1 MTGLEL
7 CIIVKTALAG
17 MISPYQ
23 QKIACQNA
31 NYIVQQ
37 SERRAVSPLVVTAV
51 IYRESS
57 FSPRVVSH
65 AGACGLM
72 QVLPRYSRYTC
83 EQLKNPRI
91 GIRDG
96 IRALKWWLS
105 WAEGTRSKREKKNDN
120 RTPLEAALCGYNAG
134 TRCITRPNGRLSKAV
149 TRRYVRKV
157 MNTFDKLKRAQDD
170 NFN

>member
-7 CIIVKTALAG
+7 CIIVKAALAG

-23 QKIACQNA
+23 QKVACQNA
-31 NYIVQQ
+31 NYIVRQ
-37 SERRAVSPLVVTAV
+37 SEKRGISPLIVTAV

-57 FSPRVVSH
+57 FSPRVVSS

-83 EQLKNPRI
+83 EQLKNPRV

-105 WAEGTRSKREKKNDN
+105 WAEGSKRKGDK

-134 TRCITRPNGRLSKAV
+134 TRCITKPNSRFTKRA
-149 TRRYVRKV
+149 TMRYVRRV
-157 MNTFDKLKRAQDD
+157 MNTLDKLREAQNDKSD
-170 NFN
+170 

>member
-7 CIIVKTALAG
+7 CIIVKAALAG

-23 QKIACQNA
+23 QKVACQNA

-37 SERRAVSPLVVTAV
+37 SEKRGISPLIVTAV

-57 FSPRVVSH
+57 FSPRVVSS

-83 EQLKNPRI
+83 EQLKNPRT

-96 IRALKWWLS
+96 IRALKRWLS
-105 WAEGTRSKREKKNDN
+105 WAEGSKLKS
-120 RTPLEAALCGYNAG
+120 PLEAALCGYNAG
-134 TRCITRPNGRLSKAV
+134 TKCITHPNSRFAKRVAKN
-149 TRRYVRKV
+149 YVAKV
-157 MNTFDKLKRAQDD
+157 MTTLSQLRRAQDD
-170 NFN
+170 KPD

>member
-7 CIIVKTALAG
+7 CIIVKAALAG

-23 QKIACQNA
+23 QKVACQNA

-37 SERRAVSPLVVTAV
+37 SEKRGINPLIVTAV

-65 AGACGLM
+65 ANACGLM

-83 EQLKNPRI
+83 EQLKNPKI

-105 WAEGTRSKREKKNDN
+105 WAEGTKQERGEKGDTRSA
-120 RTPLEAALCGYNAG
+120 TQAALCGYNAG
-134 TRCITRPNGRLSKAV
+134 TRCITQPNGRLSKAV
-149 TRRYVRKV
+149 TRGYVKRV
-157 MNTFDKLKRAQDD
+157 MNTFHKFRRTQNDKP
-170 NFN
+170 N